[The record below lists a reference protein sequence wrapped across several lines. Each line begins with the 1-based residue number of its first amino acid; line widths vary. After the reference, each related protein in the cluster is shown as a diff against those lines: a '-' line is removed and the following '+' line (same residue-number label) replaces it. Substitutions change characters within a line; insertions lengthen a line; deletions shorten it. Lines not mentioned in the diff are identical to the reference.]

1 MNRIAGLFLLSALGA
16 VACLGQGITVT
27 SPNGGENWTLGG
39 QRSITWLA
47 QGVSGNVRIVLD
59 RDGAKLGDIAA
70 NVPASQQSFLWT
82 VGALAGGGQA
92 PAGGGYRVRIRA
104 MGTELSDSS
113 DADFRLSR
121 DIHFQEQGGHELQP
135 SQEHGQAAGVQ
146 PGQGRPADMS
156 GLSGLPDV
164 AITGFEYLPGQHI
177 IRGRLESIG
186 VAPCN
191 GFVRCRLETAE
202 GGCWGGEQR
211 IHVPKDWRD
220 GAFIVTFGPC
230 DFFPAPCGH
239 AFRLT
244 IDPEGPDERPDN
256 NVRDAVFYRFPGMH
270 FMPFPPVRL
279 EFSHGSK
286 RLECSDFVYDA
297 SNTITRSDV
306 LNDYNPG
313 TRTAQIR
320 FVVGVRNCGNAGSYG
335 TIPLRLQRDVG
346 AAVEEV
352 FSGAFSR
359 SRLEP
364 GAEGRFEVTV
374 DVPVRP
380 GPYYA
385 QIGPSGETGPGET
398 CTAAFTFADEFFD

>member
-1 MNRIAGLFLLSALGA
+1 MKGVARIFLLAALGA
-16 VACLGQGITVT
+16 VACSGQGITVT

-39 QRSITWLA
+39 QRAITWLA

-70 NVPASQQSFLWT
+70 NVPASQQRFLWT

-92 PAGGGYRVRIRA
+92 PAGNGYRVRIRA
-104 MGTELSDSS
+104 MGTDISDGSN
-113 DADFRLSR
+113 ADFRLSR

-135 SQEHGQAAGVQ
+135 GQAQGQAPAVR
-146 PGQGRPADMS
+146 PGQNRPPDMS
-156 GLSGLPDV
+156 GLSGMPDV
-164 AITGFEYLPGQHI
+164 AITEFAYLPGQHI
-177 IRGRLESIG
+177 IRGRLESVG
-186 VAPCN
+186 VVPYN

-211 IHVPKDWRD
+211 LHMPKDWRD

-239 AFRLT
+239 AFRLA
-244 IDPEGPDERPDN
+244 IDPEGPDERSDN
-256 NVRDAVFYRFPGMH
+256 NARDAVFYRFHGMH

-286 RLECSDFVYDA
+286 QLECSRFVYDA
-297 SNTITRSDV
+297 ANTIARSDV
-306 LNDYNPG
+306 QNDYDPG
-313 TRTAQIR
+313 TRSAQVR
-320 FVVGVRNCGNAGSYG
+320 FVVGVRNCGNAGSSG
-335 TIPLRLQRDVG
+335 TISLLLQRDVG
-346 AAVEEV
+346 ATVEEI
-352 FSGAFSR
+352 FCGTFPR

-385 QIGPSGETGPGET
+385 QVGSPGETGPGET
-398 CTAAFTFADEFFD
+398 CTAAFKFADEFFE